1 MLSLPLDRLDRRE
14 RLERAGRYL
23 DALKLGRLKAI
34 VFGSVARGDF
44 TAESDTDLLIVSD
57 ELPQDR
63 RQRLDVLFRA
73 LDVAPE
79 VEPIGWTLDEW
90 QRRRERGDPFV
101 AVVEREGV
109 PLR

>member
-1 MLSLPLDRLDRRE
+1 MLSLPRDRLDRQE

-23 DALKLGRLKAI
+23 DALKLGRLTAI

-44 TAESDTDLLIVSD
+44 NAESDTDLLIVSD
-57 ELPQDR
+57 ELPRDR

-73 LDVAPE
+73 IDVAPE
-79 VEPIGWTLDEW
+79 IEPIGWTEAEW
-90 QRRRERGDPFV
+90 RERRGREDPFV
-101 AVVEREGV
+101 AIVEREGV

>member
-23 DALKLGRLKAI
+23 DALKLGGLTAI

-57 ELPQDR
+57 ELPSDR

-79 VEPIGWTLDEW
+79 IEPIGWTRDEW
-90 QRRRERGDPFV
+90 QQRRERGDPFI
-101 AVVEREGV
+101 AILEREGV
-109 PLR
+109 TLR